1 MATAAIKLSAE
12 TACRLCRSRAVKTKG
27 QWLKAKD
34 MNYTE
39 TLDYLFTAMPSF
51 QQVGGDAYKPGLER
65 IAEFCR
71 TIGNPQ
77 RSYFVIHIAGTNGK
91 GSVSNMLAAV
101 LQQAGYQT
109 GLFTSPHLTDFR
121 ERIRVNGEMIPKQK
135 VVNFVDRYK
144 AEMERLQLSFF
155 EMTTAMAFD
164 YFAQS
169 DVEVAVIETGLGGR
183 LDATNIV
190 QPLISVITNI
200 GLEHTEYLGNSLP
213 KIAREKGG
221 IIKKCTPVV
230 VGEKNP
236 NYNLVL
242 EEIAE
247 DLRSELIYANEAFT
261 LEDSYYE
268 DDKQVVTMTRTRDGY
283 PYQLR
288 LDLLGEY
295 QRQNLVTAASVLDKL
310 HEATPLSISRRAFV
324 EGVREV
330 SKLTSFRGR
339 WQVLSQEPLVV
350 CDTGHNE
357 HGIAEVAKQLA
368 SRTNSGKLFCVM
380 GFCGDKEFD
389 KMVALMPKDAHY
401 IFTQASIRRA
411 ASLDKISE
419 VATSL
424 SLDFEIAETVAEA
437 MAKAQSQLS
446 AEDMLFVGGS
456 TFVVAEALN
465 L

>member
-1 MATAAIKLSAE
+1 
-12 TACRLCRSRAVKTKG
+12 
-27 QWLKAKD
+27 

-39 TLDYLFTAMPSF
+39 TLDYLFSSMPSF

-71 TIGNPQ
+71 SIGNPQ
-77 RSYFVIHIAGTNGK
+77 RNYFVIHIAGTNGK

-135 VVNFVDRYK
+135 VVNFVDRHK

-190 QPLISVITNI
+190 QPVISVITNI
-200 GLEHTEYLGNSLP
+200 GLEHTEYLGDSLP

-230 VGEKNP
+230 VGEKNS

-242 EEIAE
+242 EEIAD
-247 DLRSELIYANEAFT
+247 DLRSELIYANDAFT
-261 LEDSYYE
+261 LGECGFE
-268 DDKQVVTMTRTRDGY
+268 GNKQVVTLNRTRDGY

-295 QRQNLVTAASVLDKL
+295 QRQNLATVAAVLDTL
-310 HEATPLSISRRAFV
+310 HETTPLSISRRAFV
-324 EGVREV
+324 EGVRDV
-330 SKLTSFRGR
+330 AQLTAFRGR
-339 WQVLSQEPLVV
+339 WQVLSEKPLVV

-357 HGIAEVAKQLA
+357 HGIAEVAKQLNG
-368 SRTNSGKLFCVM
+368 RTNSGKLLCVM
-380 GFCGDKEFD
+380 GFCEDKDFS
-389 KMVALMPKDAHY
+389 KMLAQMPSDAHY
-401 IFTQASIRRA
+401 FFTQASIRRA
-411 ASLDKISE
+411 ASVEKISE
-419 VATSL
+419 VATAL
-424 SLDFEIAETVAEA
+424 GLDFEVAKSVEEA
-437 MAKAQSQLS
+437 LAKAQQQL
-446 AEDMLFVGGS
+446 ADEDMLFIGGS
-456 TFVVAEALN
+456 TFVVAEALP
-465 L
+465 LFS

>member
-1 MATAAIKLSAE
+1 
-12 TACRLCRSRAVKTKG
+12 
-27 QWLKAKD
+27 
-34 MNYTE
+34 
-39 TLDYLFTAMPSF
+39 MPSF

-71 TIGNPQ
+71 SIGNPQ
-77 RSYFVIHIAGTNGK
+77 RNYFVIHIAGTNGK

-121 ERIRVNGEMIPKQK
+121 ERIRVNGEMISKQK

-144 AEMERLQLSFF
+144 AEMERMQLSFF

-164 YFAQS
+164 FFAQS

-190 QPLISVITNI
+190 QPILSIITNI
-200 GLEHTEYLGNSLP
+200 GLEHTEYLGDSLP

-230 VGEKNP
+230 VGEKNT
-236 NYNLVL
+236 NYHLVL
-242 EEIAE
+242 DEIAA
-247 DLRSELIYANEAFT
+247 DMRSEITYANEAFT
-261 LEDSYYE
+261 LGECSFADG
-268 DDKQVVTMTRTRDGY
+268 KQVVTLNRTRDGY
-283 PYQLR
+283 PYRLR

-295 QRQNLVTAASVLDKL
+295 QRHNLATVATALDIL
-310 HEATPLSISRRAFV
+310 HESTPLSISRRAFV

-330 SKLTSFRGR
+330 TQLTSFRGR
-339 WQVLSQEPLVV
+339 WQVLSDKPLVV
-350 CDTGHNE
+350 CDTAHNE
-357 HGIAEVAKQLA
+357 HGITEVAKQLK
-368 SRTNSGKLFCVM
+368 SRTNSGKLLCVM
-380 GFCGDKEFD
+380 GFCEDKDFS
-389 KMVALMPKDAHY
+389 KMLALMPSDAHY

-411 ASLDKISE
+411 ASPEAIAE
-419 VATSL
+419 VASSL
-424 SLDFEIAETVAEA
+424 NLDFEVAPTVAEA
-437 MAKAQSQLS
+437 VATAQKQLS
-446 AEDMLFVGGS
+446 EQDMLFIGGS
-456 TFVVAEALN
+456 TFVVAEFLE

>member
-1 MATAAIKLSAE
+1 
-12 TACRLCRSRAVKTKG
+12 
-27 QWLKAKD
+27 

-39 TLDYLFTAMPSF
+39 TLDYLFSSMPSF

-77 RSYFVIHIAGTNGK
+77 RNYFVIHVAGTNGK

-144 AEMERLQLSFF
+144 ADMERLQLSFF

-169 DVEVAVIETGLGGR
+169 DVEVAIIETGLGGR

-200 GLEHTEYLGNSLP
+200 GLEHTEYLGDSLP

-221 IIKKCTPVV
+221 IIKKCTPIV
-230 VGEKNP
+230 VGEKNS

-242 EEIAE
+242 EEIAT
-247 DLRSELIYANEAFT
+247 DLRCELTYADEAFT
-261 LEDSYYE
+261 LGECGYDG
-268 DDKQVVTMTRTRDGY
+268 DKQVVTMTRTRDGY

-295 QRQNLVTAASVLDKL
+295 QRQNLVTVATVLDKL

-324 EGVREV
+324 EGIREV

-339 WQVLSQEPLVV
+339 WQVLSQEPLIV

-357 HGIAEVAKQLA
+357 HGLTEVAKQLKA
-368 SRTNSGKLFCVM
+368 RKNSGKLVCIM
-380 GFCGDKEFD
+380 GFCNDKEFD
-389 KMVALMPKDAHY
+389 KMLATMPSDAHY

-411 ASLDKISE
+411 ASLEKMAEIA
-419 VATSL
+419 ATL
-424 SLDFEIAETVAEA
+424 ALDFEVIPTVEEA
-437 MAKAQSQLS
+437 VAKARLQL
-446 AEDMLFVGGS
+446 AKDDMLFIGGS
-456 TFVVAEALN
+456 TFVVAEALP
-465 L
+465 LF

>member
-1 MATAAIKLSAE
+1 
-12 TACRLCRSRAVKTKG
+12 
-27 QWLKAKD
+27 
-34 MNYTE
+34 
-39 TLDYLFTAMPSF
+39 
-51 QQVGGDAYKPGLER
+51 
-65 IAEFCR
+65 
-71 TIGNPQ
+71 
-77 RSYFVIHIAGTNGK
+77 
-91 GSVSNMLAAV
+91 MLAAV

-121 ERIRVNGEMIPKQK
+121 ERIRVNGEMISKQK

-200 GLEHTEYLGNSLP
+200 GLEHTEYLGDSLP

-230 VGEKNP
+230 VGEKNS

-242 EEIAE
+242 EEIAN
-247 DLRSELIYANEAFT
+247 DQRSEIIYAPEAFS
-261 LEDSYYE
+261 LGECGFE
-268 DDKQVVTMTRTRDGY
+268 GDKQVITMTRNRDGY

-295 QRQNLVTAASVLDKL
+295 QRQNLVTVATVLDKL

-339 WQVLSQEPLVV
+339 WYQLSQEPLVV

-357 HGIAEVAKQLA
+357 HGIAEVAKQLKA
-368 SRTNSGKLFCVM
+368 RTNSGKLLCVM

-389 KMVALMPKDAHY
+389 KMVALMPQDAHY

-411 ASLDKISE
+411 ASLDKIAE
-419 VATSL
+419 VATAL
-424 SLDFEIAETVAEA
+424 SLDFELAETVAEA
-437 MAKAQSQLS
+437 IAKVKLQLTTD
-446 AEDMLFVGGS
+446 DMLFIGGS
-456 TFVVAEALN
+456 TFVVAEVLD

>member
-1 MATAAIKLSAE
+1 
-12 TACRLCRSRAVKTKG
+12 
-27 QWLKAKD
+27 

-39 TLDYLFTAMPSF
+39 TLDYLYSSMPSF

-65 IAEFCR
+65 ISEFCR
-71 TIGNPQ
+71 SIGNPQ
-77 RSYFVIHIAGTNGK
+77 RNYFVIHVAGTNGK

-101 LQQAGYQT
+101 LQQAGYHT

-121 ERIRVNGEMIPKQK
+121 ERIRVNGEMISKQK

-200 GLEHTEYLGNSLP
+200 GLEHTEYLGDSLP

-221 IIKKCTPVV
+221 IIKKCTPVI
-230 VGEKNP
+230 VGEKNS

-247 DLRSELIYANEAFT
+247 DLRSELIYADEAFT
-261 LEDSYYE
+261 LGECGFADG
-268 DDKQVVTMTRTRDGY
+268 KQVVTLNRSRDGY
-283 PYQLR
+283 PYRLR

-295 QRQNLVTAASVLDKL
+295 QRQNLATVATVLDAL
-310 HEATPLSISRRAFV
+310 HETTPLSISRRAFV
-324 EGVREV
+324 EGVRDV
-330 SKLTSFRGR
+330 CNLTSFRGR
-339 WQVLSQEPLVV
+339 WQVLSEKPFVV
-350 CDTGHNE
+350 CDTAHNE
-357 HGIAEVAKQLA
+357 HGIAEVAKQLQN
-368 SRTNSGKLFCVM
+368 RTNSGKLLCVM
-380 GFCGDKEFD
+380 GFCEDKDFS
-389 KMVALMPKDAHY
+389 KMLAQMPSDAHY

-411 ASLDKISE
+411 ASVDKISE
-419 VATSL
+419 VAVSL
-424 SLDFEIAETVAEA
+424 GLDFEVAPTVEEA
-437 MAKAQSQLS
+437 LVKAQSQLS
-446 AEDMLFVGGS
+446 EDDMLFIGGS
-456 TFVVAEALN
+456 TFVVAEALV
-465 L
+465 

>member
-1 MATAAIKLSAE
+1 
-12 TACRLCRSRAVKTKG
+12 
-27 QWLKAKD
+27 

-39 TLDYLFTAMPSF
+39 TLDYLFSSMPSF

-71 TIGNPQ
+71 SIGNPQ
-77 RSYFVIHIAGTNGK
+77 RNYFVIHVAGTNGK
-91 GSVSNMLAAV
+91 GSVSNMLSAV

-135 VVNFVDRYK
+135 VVNFVDKYK

-200 GLEHTEYLGNSLP
+200 GLEHTEYLGDSLP

-221 IIKKCTPVV
+221 IIKKCTPIV
-230 VGEKNP
+230 VGEKNS

-242 EEIAE
+242 EEIAS
-247 DLRSELIYANEAFT
+247 DLRSELTYANEAFV
-261 LEDSYYE
+261 LQEHHYDGN
-268 DDKQVVTMTRTRDGY
+268 KQVVTMTRTRDKH
-283 PYQLR
+283 PYQVR

-295 QRQNLVTAASVLDKL
+295 QRHNLATTATVLDIL
-310 HEATPLSISRRAFV
+310 HEKTPLSISRRAFV
-324 EGVREV
+324 EGLREV
-330 SKLTSFRGR
+330 SQLTSFRGR
-339 WQVLSQEPLVV
+339 WQVLSQKPTIV

-357 HGIAEVAKQLA
+357 HGIAEVAKQLQNR
-368 SRTNSGKLFCVM
+368 SNSGKLLCVM
-380 GFCGDKEFD
+380 GFCEDKDFSN
-389 KMVALMPKDAHY
+389 MLALMPRDAHY
-401 IFTQASIRRA
+401 IFTKASIRRA
-411 ASLDKISE
+411 ASLEKITE
-419 VATSL
+419 VAS
-424 SLDFEIAETVAEA
+424 SFALDFEVAESVAEA
-437 MAKAQSQLS
+437 VAKAKEMLTE
-446 AEDMLFVGGS
+446 EDMLFIGGS
-456 TFVVAEALN
+456 TFVVAESLE
-465 L
+465 

>member
-1 MATAAIKLSAE
+1 
-12 TACRLCRSRAVKTKG
+12 
-27 QWLKAKD
+27 

-39 TLDYLFTAMPSF
+39 TLDYLFSSMPSF

-71 TIGNPQ
+71 SMGNPQ
-77 RSYFVIHIAGTNGK
+77 RSYFVIHVAGTNGK

-135 VVNFVDRYK
+135 VVNFVDRHK
-144 AEMERLQLSFF
+144 SEMERLQLSFF

-164 YFAQS
+164 YFAHS

-200 GLEHTEYLGNSLP
+200 GLEHTEYLGDSLP

-221 IIKKCTPVV
+221 IIKKCTPII
-230 VGEKNP
+230 VGEKNS

-242 EEIAE
+242 EEIAS

-261 LEDSYYE
+261 LGECSY
-268 DDKQVVTMTRTRDGY
+268 DGDKQVVTMTRTRDGY

-295 QRQNLVTAASVLDKL
+295 QRQNLATVATVLDKL

-330 SKLTSFRGR
+330 SKLTAFRGR
-339 WQVLSQEPLVV
+339 WQTLSQEPLIV

-357 HGIAEVAKQLA
+357 HGLAEVAKQLNA
-368 SRTNSGKLFCVM
+368 RSNSGKLICVM
-380 GFCGDKEFD
+380 GFCSDKEFD
-389 KMVALMPKDAHY
+389 RMLALMPDEAHY

-411 ASLDKISE
+411 ASLEKMTE
-419 VATSL
+419 VATAL
-424 SLDFEIAETVAEA
+424 ALDFEVAPTVEEA
-437 MAKAQSQLS
+437 VAKAQLQLS
-446 AEDMLFVGGS
+446 KEDMLFIGGS
-456 TFVVAEALN
+456 TFVVAEALP
-465 L
+465 LF

>member
-1 MATAAIKLSAE
+1 
-12 TACRLCRSRAVKTKG
+12 
-27 QWLKAKD
+27 

-39 TLDYLFTAMPSF
+39 TLDYLFSSMPSF

-71 TIGNPQ
+71 AIGNPQ
-77 RSYFVIHIAGTNGK
+77 RNYFIIHIAGTNGK
-91 GSVSNMLAAV
+91 GSVSNMVAAV
-101 LQQAGYQT
+101 LQQAGYHT

-144 AEMERLQLSFF
+144 VEMERLQLSFF

-200 GLEHTEYLGNSLP
+200 GLEHTEYLGDSLP

-242 EEIAE
+242 EEIAD
-247 DLRSELIYANEAFT
+247 DLRSELIYANEAFE
-261 LEDSYYE
+261 LGECSY
-268 DDKQVVTMTRTRDGY
+268 DGNKQVVTMTRTRDGH
-283 PYQLR
+283 PYQVR

-295 QRQNLVTAASVLDKL
+295 QRANLATAATVLDTL
-310 HEATPLSISRRAFV
+310 HEKTPLSISRRAFV
-324 EGVREV
+324 EGLREI
-330 SKLTSFRGR
+330 SQITSFRGR
-339 WQVLSQEPLVV
+339 WQILSQKPLVV
-350 CDTGHNE
+350 CDTAHNE
-357 HGIAEVAKQLA
+357 HGIAEVARQLEH
-368 SRTNSGKLFCVM
+368 RQNSGKLLCVM
-380 GFCGDKEFD
+380 GFCEDKEFS
-389 KMVALMPKDAHY
+389 KMLALMPRDAHY
-401 IFTQASIRRA
+401 IFTKASIRRA
-411 ASLDKISE
+411 ASLEKVAE
-419 VATSL
+419 VATAQA
-424 SLDFEIAETVAEA
+424 LDFEVVESVAEA
-437 MAKAQSQLS
+437 VAKAKEMLTE
-446 AEDMLFVGGS
+446 EDMLFIGGS
-456 TFVVAEALN
+456 TFVVAEALE
-465 L
+465 

>member
-1 MATAAIKLSAE
+1 
-12 TACRLCRSRAVKTKG
+12 
-27 QWLKAKD
+27 

-39 TLDYLFTAMPSF
+39 TLDYLFSSMPSF

-65 IAEFCR
+65 IVEFCR
-71 TIGNPQ
+71 SIGNPQ
-77 RSYFVIHIAGTNGK
+77 RNYFVIHIAGTNGK

-135 VVNFVDRYK
+135 VVNFVDRYRS
-144 AEMERLQLSFF
+144 EMERLQLSFF

-200 GLEHTEYLGNSLP
+200 GLEHTEYLGDSLP

-221 IIKKCTPVV
+221 IIKKCTPII
-230 VGEKNP
+230 VGEKNS

-242 EEIAE
+242 EEIAS
-247 DLRSELIYANEAFT
+247 DLRSELVYADEAFR
-261 LEDSYYE
+261 L
-268 DDKQVVTMTRTRDGY
+268 DDCGFEGNKQIITMTRLRDGY

-295 QRQNLVTAASVLDKL
+295 QRKNLVTVATILDKL

-324 EGVREV
+324 EGVRDT
-330 SKLTSFRGR
+330 SQLTSFRGR
-339 WQVLSQEPLVV
+339 WQILSQEPLVV
-350 CDTGHNE
+350 CDTAHNE
-357 HGIAEVAKQLA
+357 HGITEVAKQLHA
-368 SRTNSGKLFCVM
+368 RKNSGKLVCVL
-380 GFCGDKEFD
+380 GFCADKEFD
-389 KMVALMPKDAHY
+389 KMLALMPSDAYY
-401 IFTQASIRRA
+401 IFTQASVRRA
-411 ASLDKISE
+411 ASLEKMSE
-419 VATSL
+419 VAKAL
-424 SLDFEIAETVAEA
+424 NYDFEVAPTVAEA
-437 MAKAQSQLS
+437 VETAKALLASN
-446 AEDMLFVGGS
+446 DMLFIGGS
-456 TFVVAEALN
+456 TFVVAEALE
-465 L
+465 

>member
-1 MATAAIKLSAE
+1 
-12 TACRLCRSRAVKTKG
+12 
-27 QWLKAKD
+27 
-34 MNYTE
+34 
-39 TLDYLFTAMPSF
+39 MPSF

-71 TIGNPQ
+71 SIGNPQ
-77 RSYFVIHIAGTNGK
+77 RNYFVIHIAGTNGK

-121 ERIRVNGEMIPKQK
+121 ERIRVNGEMISKQK

-144 AEMERLQLSFF
+144 AEMERMQLSFF

-164 YFAQS
+164 FFAQS

-190 QPLISVITNI
+190 QPILSIITNI
-200 GLEHTEYLGNSLP
+200 GLEHTEYLGDSLP

-230 VGEKNP
+230 VGEKNT
-236 NYNLVL
+236 NYHLVL
-242 EEIAE
+242 DEIAA
-247 DLRSELIYANEAFT
+247 DMRSEITYANEAFT
-261 LEDSYYE
+261 LGECGFADG
-268 DDKQVVTMTRTRDGY
+268 KQVVTLNRTRDGY
-283 PYQLR
+283 PYRLR

-295 QRQNLVTAASVLDKL
+295 QRHNLATVATALDIL
-310 HEATPLSISRRAFV
+310 HESTPLSISRRAFV

-330 SKLTSFRGR
+330 TQLTSFRGR
-339 WQVLSQEPLVV
+339 WQVLSDKPLVV
-350 CDTGHNE
+350 CDTAHNE
-357 HGIAEVAKQLA
+357 HGITEVAKQLK
-368 SRTNSGKLFCVM
+368 SRTNSGKLLCVM
-380 GFCGDKEFD
+380 GFCEDKDFS
-389 KMVALMPKDAHY
+389 KMLALMPSDAHY

-411 ASLDKISE
+411 ASPEAIAEIAS
-419 VATSL
+419 SL
-424 SLDFEIAETVAEA
+424 NLDFEVAPTVAEA
-437 MAKAQSQLS
+437 VATAQKQLS
-446 AEDMLFVGGS
+446 EQDMLFIGGS
-456 TFVVAEALN
+456 TFVVAEFLE

>member
-1 MATAAIKLSAE
+1 
-12 TACRLCRSRAVKTKG
+12 
-27 QWLKAKD
+27 

-39 TLDYLFTAMPSF
+39 TLDYLFSSMPSF

-65 IAEFCR
+65 ISEFCR
-71 TIGNPQ
+71 SIGNPQ
-77 RSYFVIHIAGTNGK
+77 RNYFVIHVAGTNGK
-91 GSVSNMLAAV
+91 GSISNMLAAV
-101 LQQAGYQT
+101 LQQAGYHT

-135 VVNFVDRYK
+135 VVNFVDRYRS
-144 AEMERLQLSFF
+144 EMERLQLSFF

-190 QPLISVITNI
+190 QPILSVITNI
-200 GLEHTEYLGNSLP
+200 GLEHTEYLGDSLP

-230 VGEKNP
+230 VGEKNS

-242 EEIAE
+242 EEIAD
-247 DLRSELIYANEAFT
+247 DLRSEIIYAEEVFS
-261 LEDSYYE
+261 LGECGFE
-268 DDKQVVTMTRTRDGY
+268 GGKQVVTMTRVRDGY

-295 QRQNLVTAASVLDKL
+295 QRKNLITVATVLDKL

-324 EGVREV
+324 EGVRDV
-330 SKLTSFRGR
+330 TALTSFRGR
-339 WQVLSQEPLVV
+339 WQVLSDKPLVV
-350 CDTGHNE
+350 CDTAHNE
-357 HGIAEVAKQLA
+357 HGITEVAEQLKA
-368 SRTNSGKLFCVM
+368 RTNNGRLFCVM
-380 GFCGDKEFD
+380 GFCGDKDFS
-389 KMVALMPKDAHY
+389 KMLALMPSESHY

-411 ASLDKISE
+411 ASLEQIAE
-419 VATSL
+419 VASSL
-424 SLDFEIAETVAEA
+424 GLDFEVAPTVAEA
-437 MAKAQSQLS
+437 LAKAHEQLTD
-446 AEDMLFVGGS
+446 EDMLFIGGS
-456 TFVVAEALN
+456 TFVVAEALE
-465 L
+465 

>member
-1 MATAAIKLSAE
+1 
-12 TACRLCRSRAVKTKG
+12 
-27 QWLKAKD
+27 

-39 TLDYLFTAMPSF
+39 TLDYLFSSMPSF
-51 QQVGGDAYKPGLER
+51 QHVGGDAYKPGLER

-77 RSYFVIHIAGTNGK
+77 RNYFVIHIAGTNGK

-101 LQQAGYQT
+101 LQQAGYHT
-109 GLFTSPHLTDFR
+109 GLYTSPHLTDFR

-144 AEMERLQLSFF
+144 ADMERLQLSFF

-183 LDATNIV
+183 LDATNVV
-190 QPLISVITNI
+190 QPLVSVITNI

-221 IIKKCTPVV
+221 IIKKCTPVI
-230 VGEKNP
+230 VGEKNS

-242 EEIAE
+242 EEIAQ
-247 DLRSELIYANEAFT
+247 DLRSEITYADEAFV
-261 LEDSYYE
+261 LGECGFE
-268 DDKQVVTMTRTRDGY
+268 GGKQVVTMTRQRDGY

-295 QRQNLVTAASVLDKL
+295 QRKNLVTVATVLDIL
-310 HEATPLSISRRAFV
+310 HESTPLSISRRAFV
-324 EGVREV
+324 EGVRDV
-330 SKLTSFRGR
+330 TTLTSFAGR
-339 WQVLSQEPLVV
+339 WQVLNEKPMVV
-350 CDTGHNE
+350 CDTAHNA
-357 HGIAEVAKQLA
+357 HGIAEVAEQLKA
-368 SRTNSGKLFCVM
+368 RTNSVRLICVL
-380 GFCGDKEFD
+380 GFCEDKEF
-389 KMVALMPKDAHY
+389 KTMLQLMPQDAHY
-401 IFTQASIRRA
+401 IFTQASIHRA
-411 ASLDKISE
+411 ATPEKIAE

-424 SLDFEIAETVAEA
+424 SLDFELAPTVAEA
-437 MAKAQSQLS
+437 VAVAESQL
-446 AEDMLFVGGS
+446 AEEDMLYIGGS
-456 TFVVAEALN
+456 TFVVAEALEQRR
-465 L
+465 

>member
-1 MATAAIKLSAE
+1 
-12 TACRLCRSRAVKTKG
+12 
-27 QWLKAKD
+27 

-39 TLDYLFTAMPSF
+39 TLDYLFSSMPSF
-51 QQVGGDAYKPGLER
+51 QHVGGDAYKPGLER
-65 IAEFCR
+65 ISEFCR
-71 TIGNPQ
+71 SIGNPQ
-77 RSYFVIHIAGTNGK
+77 RNYFVIHIAGTNGK

-121 ERIRVNGEMIPKQK
+121 ERIRVNGEMISKQK
-135 VVNFVDRYK
+135 VTNFVDRYK

-190 QPLISVITNI
+190 QPILSVITNI
-200 GLEHTEYLGNSLP
+200 GLEHTEYLGDSLP

-230 VGEKNP
+230 VGEKNS

-242 EEIAE
+242 EEIAQ
-247 DLRSELIYANEAFT
+247 DMRSEITYAEEAFT
-261 LEDSYYE
+261 LGECGFE
-268 DDKQVVTMTRTRDGY
+268 GDKQVVTMTRTRDGY

-295 QRQNLVTAASVLDKL
+295 QRKNLATVATALDRL
-310 HEATPLSISRRAFV
+310 HESTPLSISRRAFV
-324 EGVREV
+324 EGVRDV
-330 SKLTSFRGR
+330 TALTSFRGR
-339 WQVLSQEPLVV
+339 WQVLSDKPFVV
-350 CDTGHNE
+350 CDTAHNE
-357 HGIAEVAKQLA
+357 HGIAEVAKQLQA
-368 SRTNSGKLFCVM
+368 RTNSGRLLCVM
-380 GFCGDKEFD
+380 GFCEDKEFS
-389 KMVALMPKDAHY
+389 KMLALMPSSAHY

-411 ASLDKISE
+411 ASLEKISE
-419 VATSL
+419 IASSL
-424 SLDFEIAETVAEA
+424 NLDFELAPTVAEA
-437 MAKAQSQLS
+437 LAKAHEQLTD
-446 AEDMLFVGGS
+446 EDMLYIGGS
-456 TFVVAEALN
+456 TFVVAEVLE
-465 L
+465 

>member
-1 MATAAIKLSAE
+1 
-12 TACRLCRSRAVKTKG
+12 
-27 QWLKAKD
+27 

-39 TLDYLFTAMPSF
+39 TLDYLFSSMPSF

-71 TIGNPQ
+71 SIGNPQ
-77 RSYFVIHIAGTNGK
+77 RNYFVIHIAGTNGK

-135 VVNFVDRYK
+135 VVNFVDRHK

-190 QPLISVITNI
+190 QPVISVITNI
-200 GLEHTEYLGNSLP
+200 GLEHTEYLGDSLP

-230 VGEKNP
+230 VGEKNS

-242 EEIAE
+242 EEIAD
-247 DLRSELIYANEAFT
+247 DLRSELIYANDAFT
-261 LEDSYYE
+261 LGECGFE
-268 DDKQVVTMTRTRDGY
+268 GNKQVVTLNRTRDGY

-295 QRQNLVTAASVLDKL
+295 QRQNLATVAAVLDTL
-310 HEATPLSISRRAFV
+310 HETTPLSISRRAFV
-324 EGVREV
+324 EGVRDV
-330 SKLTSFRGR
+330 AQLTAFRGR
-339 WQVLSQEPLVV
+339 WQVLSEKPLVV

-357 HGIAEVAKQLA
+357 HGIAEVAKQLNG
-368 SRTNSGKLFCVM
+368 RTNSGKLLCVM
-380 GFCGDKEFD
+380 GFCEDKDFS
-389 KMVALMPKDAHY
+389 KMLAQMPSDAHY
-401 IFTQASIRRA
+401 FFTQASIRRA
-411 ASLDKISE
+411 ASVEKISE
-419 VATSL
+419 VATAL
-424 SLDFEIAETVAEA
+424 GLDFEVAQSIEEA
-437 MAKAQSQLS
+437 LAKAQQQL
-446 AEDMLFVGGS
+446 ADEDMLFIGGS
-456 TFVVAEALN
+456 TFVVAEALP
-465 L
+465 LFS

>member
-1 MATAAIKLSAE
+1 
-12 TACRLCRSRAVKTKG
+12 
-27 QWLKAKD
+27 

-39 TLDYLFTAMPSF
+39 TLDYLFSSMPSF

-71 TIGNPQ
+71 SIGNPQ
-77 RSYFVIHIAGTNGK
+77 RNYFVIHVAGTNGK

-101 LQQAGYQT
+101 LQQAGYHT

-121 ERIRVNGEMIPKQK
+121 ERIRVNGEMISKQK

-144 AEMERLQLSFF
+144 ADMERLQLSFF

-190 QPLISVITNI
+190 QPVISVITNI
-200 GLEHTEYLGNSLP
+200 GLEHTEYLGDSLP

-230 VGEKNP
+230 VGEKNSS
-236 NYNLVL
+236 YNLVL
-242 EEIAE
+242 EEIAD
-247 DLRSELIYANEAFT
+247 DLRSELIYADEAFT
-261 LEDSYYE
+261 LGECGFE
-268 DDKQVVTMTRTRDGY
+268 GGKQVVTLNRSRDGY
-283 PYQLR
+283 PYRLR

-295 QRQNLVTAASVLDKL
+295 QRQNLATVAAVLDAL
-310 HEATPLSISRRAFV
+310 HETTPLSISRRAFV
-324 EGVREV
+324 EGVRDV
-330 SKLTSFRGR
+330 CAITSFRGR
-339 WQVLSQEPLVV
+339 WQVLSEKPLVV
-350 CDTGHNE
+350 CDTAHNE
-357 HGIAEVAKQLA
+357 HGIAEVAKQLNE
-368 SRTNSGKLFCVM
+368 RTNKGKLFCIM
-380 GFCGDKEFD
+380 GFCEDKEFD
-389 KMVALMPKDAHY
+389 KMLALMPNDAHY

-411 ASLDKISE
+411 TSVEKIAE
-419 VATSL
+419 VAVPL
-424 SLDFEIAETVAEA
+424 GLDFEIAPSVEEA
-437 MAKAQSQLS
+437 LVKAQSQLS
-446 AEDMLFVGGS
+446 EDDMLFIGGS
-456 TFVVAEALN
+456 TFVVAEVLDR

>member
-1 MATAAIKLSAE
+1 
-12 TACRLCRSRAVKTKG
+12 
-27 QWLKAKD
+27 

-39 TLDYLFTAMPSF
+39 TLDYLFSSMPSF
-51 QQVGGDAYKPGLER
+51 QQVGGYAYKPGLER

-71 TIGNPQ
+71 AIGNPQ
-77 RSYFVIHIAGTNGK
+77 RNYFVIHVAGTNGK

-183 LDATNIV
+183 LDATNVV

-200 GLEHTEYLGNSLP
+200 GLEHTEYLGDSLP

-230 VGEKNP
+230 VGEKNSS
-236 NYNLVL
+236 YNLVL
-242 EEIAE
+242 EEIAQ
-247 DLRSELIYANEAFT
+247 DLRSEIIYASEAFT
-261 LEDSYYE
+261 LGECSFE
-268 DDKQVVTMTRTRDGY
+268 AGKQVVTMTRERDGY

-295 QRQNLVTAASVLDKL
+295 QRKNLVTVATVLDTL
-310 HEATPLSISRRAFV
+310 HESTPLSISRRAFV
-324 EGVREV
+324 EGVRDV
-330 SKLTSFRGR
+330 TSLTSFGGR
-339 WQVLSQEPLVV
+339 WQVLSESPKVV
-350 CDTGHNE
+350 CDTAHNA
-357 HGIAEVAKQLA
+357 HGIAEVAVQLKA
-368 SRTNSGKLFCVM
+368 RTNSGRLLCVM
-380 GFCGDKEFD
+380 GFCEDKEF
-389 KMVALMPKDAHY
+389 KTMLELMPHDAHF

-411 ASLDKISE
+411 ATPEKIAE

-424 SLDFEIAETVAEA
+424 SLDFELAPTVAEA
-437 MAKAQSQLS
+437 VALAKSQLS
-446 AEDMLFVGGS
+446 DNDMLYIGGS
-456 TFVVAEALN
+456 TFVVAEVLEC
-465 L
+465 

>member
-1 MATAAIKLSAE
+1 
-12 TACRLCRSRAVKTKG
+12 
-27 QWLKAKD
+27 

-39 TLDYLFTAMPSF
+39 TLDYLFSSMPSF
-51 QQVGGDAYKPGLER
+51 QHIGGGAYKPGLER

-71 TIGNPQ
+71 LIGNPQ
-77 RSYFVIHIAGTNGK
+77 RSYFVIHVAGTNGK

-109 GLFTSPHLTDFR
+109 GLFTSPHLVDFR
-121 ERIRVNGEMIPKQK
+121 ERIRVNGEMISKQK

-144 AEMERLQLSFF
+144 ADMERLQLSFF
-155 EMTTAMAFD
+155 EMTAAMAFD

-190 QPLISVITNI
+190 QPIISVITNI

-242 EEIAE
+242 EEIAA
-247 DLRSELIYANEAFT
+247 DLRSELIYANESFI
-261 LEDSYYE
+261 LGECGFE
-268 DDKQVVTMTRTRDGY
+268 NNKQVVTMTRTRDNY
-283 PYQLR
+283 PYRVR

-295 QRQNLVTAASVLDKL
+295 QRQNLVTAATVLDTL
-310 HEATPLSISRRAFV
+310 HESTPLSISRRAFV
-324 EGVREV
+324 EGVRDV
-330 SKLTSFRGR
+330 VALTSFRGR
-339 WQVLSQEPLVV
+339 WQVLSDKPLVV
-350 CDTGHNE
+350 CDTAHNE
-357 HGIAEVAKQLA
+357 HGIAEVARQLK
-368 SRTNSGKLFCVM
+368 SRTNGGKLLCVM
-380 GFCGDKEFD
+380 GFCEDKDFS
-389 KMVALMPKDAHY
+389 KMLAQMPSDAHY
-401 IFTQASIRRA
+401 IFTQALIRRA

-424 SLDFEIAETVAEA
+424 ALDFEVASTVEEA
-437 MAKAQSQLS
+437 VAKAQQQLTE
-446 AEDMLFVGGS
+446 EDMLYIGGS
-456 TFVVAEALN
+456 TFVVAEMLEKR
-465 L
+465 

>member
-1 MATAAIKLSAE
+1 
-12 TACRLCRSRAVKTKG
+12 
-27 QWLKAKD
+27 

-39 TLDYLFTAMPSF
+39 TLDYLFSSMPSF

-71 TIGNPQ
+71 SMGNPQ
-77 RSYFVIHIAGTNGK
+77 RSYFVIHVAGTNGK

-135 VVNFVDRYK
+135 VVNFVDRHK
-144 AEMERLQLSFF
+144 SEMERLQLSFF

-164 YFAQS
+164 YFAHS

-200 GLEHTEYLGNSLP
+200 GLEHTEYLGDSLP

-221 IIKKCTPVV
+221 IIKKCTPVI
-230 VGEKNP
+230 VGEKNS

-242 EEIAE
+242 EEIAS

-261 LEDSYYE
+261 LGECSY
-268 DDKQVVTMTRTRDGY
+268 DGDKQVVTMTRTRDGY

-295 QRQNLVTAASVLDKL
+295 QRQNLATVATVLDKL

-339 WQVLSQEPLVV
+339 WQTLSQEPLIV

-357 HGIAEVAKQLA
+357 HGLAEVAKQLNA
-368 SRTNSGKLFCVM
+368 RSNSGKLICVM
-380 GFCGDKEFD
+380 GFCSDKEFD
-389 KMVALMPKDAHY
+389 RMLALMPSEAHY

-411 ASLDKISE
+411 ASLEKMTE
-419 VATSL
+419 VATAL
-424 SLDFEIAETVAEA
+424 ALDFEVAPTVEEA
-437 MAKAQSQLS
+437 VAKAQLQLS
-446 AEDMLFVGGS
+446 KEDMLFIGGS
-456 TFVVAEALN
+456 TFVVAEALP
-465 L
+465 LF

>member
-1 MATAAIKLSAE
+1 
-12 TACRLCRSRAVKTKG
+12 
-27 QWLKAKD
+27 

-39 TLDYLFTAMPSF
+39 TLDYLFSSMPSF
-51 QQVGGDAYKPGLER
+51 QHVGGDAYKPGLER

-77 RSYFVIHIAGTNGK
+77 RNYFVIHIAGTNGK

-101 LQQAGYQT
+101 LQQAGYHT

-144 AEMERLQLSFF
+144 ADMERLQLSFF

-183 LDATNIV
+183 LDATNVV
-190 QPLISVITNI
+190 QPLVSVITNI

-221 IIKKCTPVV
+221 IIKKCTPVI
-230 VGEKNP
+230 VGEKNS

-242 EEIAE
+242 EEIAQ
-247 DLRSELIYANEAFT
+247 DLRSEITYADEAFV
-261 LEDSYYE
+261 LGECGFE
-268 DDKQVVTMTRTRDGY
+268 GGKQVVTMTRQRDGY

-295 QRQNLVTAASVLDKL
+295 QRKNLVTVATVLDIL
-310 HEATPLSISRRAFV
+310 HESTPLSISRRAFV
-324 EGVREV
+324 EGARDVTA
-330 SKLTSFRGR
+330 LTSFAGR
-339 WQVLSQEPLVV
+339 WQVLNEKPMVV
-350 CDTGHNE
+350 CDTAHNA
-357 HGIAEVAKQLA
+357 HGIAEVAEQLKA
-368 SRTNSGKLFCVM
+368 RTNSGRLICVL
-380 GFCGDKEFD
+380 GFCEDKEF
-389 KMVALMPKDAHY
+389 KTMLQLMPQDAHY

-411 ASLDKISE
+411 ATPEKIAE

-424 SLDFEIAETVAEA
+424 SLDFELASTVAEA
-437 MAKAQSQLS
+437 VAVAESQL
-446 AEDMLFVGGS
+446 AEEDMLYIGGS
-456 TFVVAEALN
+456 TFVVAEALEQRR
-465 L
+465 